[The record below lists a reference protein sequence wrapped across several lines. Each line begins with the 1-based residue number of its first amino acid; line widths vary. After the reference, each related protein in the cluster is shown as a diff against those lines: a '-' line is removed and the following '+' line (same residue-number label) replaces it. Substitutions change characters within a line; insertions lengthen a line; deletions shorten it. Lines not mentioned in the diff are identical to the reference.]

1 MTTQT
6 IKEKVN
12 KYGCKPVGD
21 VCMKHERLLI
31 TFGIC
36 EDSPELRDFIDSAI
50 SQAVKER
57 EESLIKEIE
66 NDKDIIAIREKTD
79 CEWGVYTRIINLIK
93 SK

>member
-21 VCMKHERLLI
+21 VCMKHERPLI

-36 EDSPELRDFIDSAI
+36 EDSPELRDFIDSVI
-50 SQAVKER
+50 KER
-57 EESLIKEIE
+57 EEEII
-66 NDKDIIAIREKTD
+66 DILNNTGLRLDTD
-79 CEWGVYTRIINLIK
+79 TGKMNFINLIK
-93 SK
+93 YKNENTKS